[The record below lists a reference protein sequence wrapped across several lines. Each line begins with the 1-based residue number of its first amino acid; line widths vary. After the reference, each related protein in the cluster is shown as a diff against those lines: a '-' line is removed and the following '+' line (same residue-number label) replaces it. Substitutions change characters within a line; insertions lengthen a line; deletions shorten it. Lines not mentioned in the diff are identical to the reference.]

1 LRHPCDYKR
10 YRIYIGCIE
19 FVHRKSIAYIISN
32 RVYTVYLMSLNIES
46 EFRGERYRVI
56 RYIYIKIKSWIN
68 LDGFWLTKYTDR
80 IVCIITQKLC
90 YDTYL
95 YNELKNTGKL
105 EAYIYSLKWLEHGDK
120 AHFKCIILYNETV
133 LLCWLW

>member
-1 LRHPCDYKR
+1 M
-10 YRIYIGCIE
+10 
-19 FVHRKSIAYIISN
+19 SI
-32 RVYTVYLMSLNIES
+32 NIES

-68 LDGFWLTKYTDR
+68 LDGFWLTKYTDK
-80 IVCIITQKLC
+80 IVCIITQKLS
-90 YDTYL
+90 YDKYL

-105 EAYIYSLKWLEHGDK
+105 EAYIHSLKWLEHGDK

-133 LLCWLW
+133 LLCWVWLVLLYQYI